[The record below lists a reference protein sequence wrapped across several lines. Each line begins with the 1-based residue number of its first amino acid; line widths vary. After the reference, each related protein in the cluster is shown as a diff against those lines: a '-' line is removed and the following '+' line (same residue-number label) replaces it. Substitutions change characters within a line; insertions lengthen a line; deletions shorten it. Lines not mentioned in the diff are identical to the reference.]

1 MITEKNAMKKPH
13 PTQSRES
20 RHMQDNLEEKHAKE
34 KETHLTAD
42 SGVALFVHFIYRCL
56 NVG

>member
-1 MITEKNAMKKPH
+1 MKKPH